1 MSAESVGSVSP
12 MNRRNNISNNAQ
24 SSIRRSGK
32 KAGFTGK
39 KLAIFVAVITSTLL
53 AMTSTPTLALGIK
66 QQRMKYNRNVR
77 AIDQRFALDN
87 MKMNLQQKA
96 ALTNLR
102 ELAFEINSK
111 SNTLTLKELNRA
123 RLVNKNAKNIASK
136 AAASNAFRQVM
147 NLPMKT
153 VASVTGVSENALNVI
168 SKTSTDVKRT
178 MAAGTETVARGAE
191 NVGATTR
198 IMTGSM
204 KNTAQFLGPY
214 AFVMTMIAIMAGP
227 MTSVAVISGAIK
239 MVTGMMSKGIPMT
252 KSVVVKIFNMLYA
265 SPAATANTPVPPS
278 NRIVNLN
285 NTRTLPGVRPAKTL
299 NQN

>member
-66 QQRMKYNRNVR
+66 QQRMKYNRNAR

-168 SKTSTDVKRT
+168 SKTSTNVKRT
-178 MAAGTETVARGAE
+178 MAAGTETVAKGAE

-204 KNTAQFLGPY
+204 KNTAKFLGPY
-214 AFVMTMIAIMAGP
+214 AFVMTFIAIMAGP

-265 SPAATANTPVPPS
+265 SPAATDNTPVPPS

-285 NTRTLPGVRPAKTL
+285 NSRTSIRRTSSK
-299 NQN
+299 NS

>member
-1 MSAESVGSVSP
+1 MSSVGSVSGP
-12 MNRRNNISNNAQ
+12 RRNNNLNNTAMSAISK
-24 SSIRRSGK
+24 SGK

-53 AMTSTPTLALGIK
+53 AMSAPTLALGIK
-66 QQRMKYNRNVR
+66 QQRMKYNRNAR

-87 MKMNLQQKA
+87 MKMNLQQRA

-111 SNTLTLKELNRA
+111 ANTLTLKELNRA

-147 NLPMKT
+147 NLPIKT
-153 VASVTGVSENALNVI
+153 VASVTGVGENALNVI
-168 SKTSTDVKRT
+168 SKTSTNVKRT
-178 MAAGTETVARGAE
+178 IAAGTETVAKGAE
-191 NVGATTR
+191 NVGETAR
-198 IMTGSM
+198 VMTGGM
-204 KNTAQFLGPY
+204 KNTAKFLGPY

-227 MTSVAVISGAIK
+227 MTSVTVISRAVN

-265 SPAATANTPVPPS
+265 SPTAATNTPVPSS

-285 NTRTLPGVRPAKTL
+285 N
-299 NQN
+299 N

>member
-1 MSAESVGSVSP
+1 MSAVESVGSVSSMP
-12 MNRRNNISNNAQ
+12 RMNNLENNAQ
-24 SSIRRSGK
+24 SSIRKSGK
-32 KAGFTGK
+32 KVGLTGK
-39 KLAIFVAVITSTLL
+39 KLSIFVAVITSTLL
-53 AMTSTPTLALGIK
+53 AMNAPTLALGIK
-66 QQRMKYNRNVR
+66 QQRMKFNRNVR
-77 AIDQRFALDN
+77 AVDQRFALDN

-111 SNTLTLKELNRA
+111 ANAVTLKELNRA

-136 AAASNAFRQVM
+136 AAASNAFRQIM
-147 NLPMKT
+147 NLPVKT

-178 MAAGTETVARGAE
+178 MAAGTETVAKGAE

-204 KNTAQFLGPY
+204 KNTAKFLGPY

-227 MTSVAVISGAIK
+227 MTSVAVISGAVK

-278 NRIVNLN
+278 SQIVNLN
-285 NTRTLPGVRPAKTL
+285 NMRTSPRRTSSK
-299 NQN
+299 NS